1 MLRLRAL
8 PVQSIRQGT
17 LKEQQSVDLGEEPL
31 EEQFRDSD
39 ISIGKTWN
47 ATRNTM
53 IRGKHRDDLTDALPS
68 TKPKKLKARKK
79 AKKASK
85 YSADYVLREQVR
97 NQNDRGYK
105 RLDEFQ
111 EEKKKKLVW
120 RPEIDFDETGD
131 AGMDAGLSTEQ
142 GDAIVEIGKDSFQ
155 KITLVEPYASA
166 RKFSGVKLRGLK

>member
-1 MLRLRAL
+1 MLKLRAL
-8 PVQSIRQGT
+8 PVQQIRRGA
-17 LKEQQSVDLGEEPL
+17 LREQKTVDLGEDPL
-31 EEQFRDSD
+31 EEQFKDSD

-47 ATRNTM
+47 ATRNTV

-68 TKPKKLKARKK
+68 TKPGKLKAKKK

-85 YSADYVLREQVR
+85 YNADYVLREQVR

-120 RPEIDFDETGD
+120 RPDIDFDDTGD
-131 AGMDAGLSTEQ
+131 PGMDQGLSTEQ
-142 GDAIVEIGKDSFQ
+142 GDALFDTAKDSFQ
-155 KITLVEPYASA
+155 KVTLVEPYYSA
-166 RKFSGVKLRGLK
+166 RKFAGVKLRGLK